1 METHELIALKKA
13 LFFIKFGNDETEK
26 SFLAGSPIINKLL
39 EDAHNSLL
47 EYYQK
52 IRPGY
57 SGEWGWIEE
66 KTDLLNA
73 VIEHIK
79 NIEERNWSQLT
90 IEIKHEVVKN
100 LCFPFKVTNNTL
112 EKIISDRTDRKSH
125 VQIR

>member
-13 LFFIKFGNDETEK
+13 LFFIKFGDDETEK

-39 EDAHNSLL
+39 ADTHNSLL

-52 IRPGY
+52 KLPSY

-79 NIEERNWSQLT
+79 NIEERNWNQLAT
-90 IEIKHEVVKN
+90 EIKHKVVKD
-100 LCFPFKVTNNTL
+100 LCFPYSISEKTIT
-112 EKIISDRTDRKSH
+112 KIISDF
-125 VQIR
+125 